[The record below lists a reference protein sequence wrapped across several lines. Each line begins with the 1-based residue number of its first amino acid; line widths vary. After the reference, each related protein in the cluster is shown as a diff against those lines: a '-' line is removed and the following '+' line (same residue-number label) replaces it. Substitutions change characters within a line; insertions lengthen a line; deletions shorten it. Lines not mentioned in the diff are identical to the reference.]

1 MERKLNHVA
10 VPSSEIT
17 PESLYLSRRDFL
29 KKLPGLS
36 VPRLS
41 WPPAEWRPRK
51 ILAGPWP
58 THSDQRA
65 DPHTGLER
73 PATHPQCSNPR

>member
-1 MERKLNHVA
+1 MERKLKHVA

-29 KKLPGLS
+29 KAAGIVSATAFLAACG
-36 VPRLS
+36 VAGCRTI
-41 WPPAEWRPRK
+41 PPA
-51 ILAGPWP
+51 G
-58 THSDQRA
+58 RA

-73 PATHPQCSNPR
+73 PHAHSQRPRPR